1 MTEFKINY
9 KSSVTFYIYIPL
21 IITSH
26 IFIWLFFKIT
36 KLENGIYIYIYIY
49 QTHGK
54 LCLVEHKMK
63 HKSEINDLYPIC

>member
-1 MTEFKINY
+1 ME
-9 KSSVTFYIYIPL
+9 
-21 IITSH
+21 
-26 IFIWLFFKIT
+26 
-36 KLENGIYIYIYIY
+36 YIYIYIY